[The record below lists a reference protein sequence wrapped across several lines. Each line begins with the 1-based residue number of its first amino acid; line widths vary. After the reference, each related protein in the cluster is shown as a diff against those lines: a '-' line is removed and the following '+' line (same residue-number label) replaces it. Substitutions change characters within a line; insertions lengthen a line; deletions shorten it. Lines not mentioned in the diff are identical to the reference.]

1 MRLIQIFFEGM
12 NIQAS
17 RKKTGLFC
25 IERIKRGHAMSTHRK
40 GSSNMKPKKNKY
52 LSAVAALVLLM
63 GALVCAFMFL
73 PVHGEEEIYDTV
85 VRLHVL
91 ANSDSEEDQA
101 LKLRVRD
108 AVLAVTSPLVA
119 DCTSQAEA
127 MVVLEAH
134 MPALEAAARAV
145 MAAEGRTDAVTVL
158 LGEEE
163 YPTRIYETCCFPAGT
178 YVSLRVCIGAAEGQN
193 WWCVLFP
200 PLCLSAATAD
210 KDQEDAFVQV
220 GLSKDQYGIITET
233 GKTKYKVRFK
243 LLEVVQGW
251 FD

>member
-1 MRLIQIFFEGM
+1 MQHRLSIAI
-12 NIQAS
+12 
-17 RKKTGLFC
+17 
-25 IERIKRGHAMSTHRK
+25 
-40 GSSNMKPKKNKY
+40 
-52 LSAVAALVLLM
+52 AVLLVLLM
-63 GALVCAFMFL
+63 ALSFL

-108 AVLAVTSPLVA
+108 AVLATTSPLVE
-119 DCTSQAEA
+119 DCESQADA
-127 MVVLEAH
+127 IAVLDAH
-134 MPALEAAARAV
+134 MDELEAAARAV
-145 MAAEGRTDAVTVL
+145 IAEAGREDAVSIL

-163 YPTRIYETCCFPAGT
+163 YPTRTYESCCFPAGT
-178 YVSLRVCIGAAEGQN
+178 YVSLRVCIGDAAGQN

-210 KDQEDAFVQV
+210 NEEAFVQA
-220 GLSKDQYGIITET
+220 GLTKDQYGIITET

-243 LLEVVQGW
+243 ILETIQGW